1 MRDQQDNYVK
11 SPGSREDFVNMP
23 RGRPWP
29 TDPRSVF
36 FDDAAS
42 RPTLARGRDAGEI
55 VRLTAGVW
63 TADTG
68 SSPEVVVAANIW
80 KIIARKCPDA
90 VVVDRTAARAGRIDG
105 GVVTVATDERTVP
118 LRLPGVTVLVRP
130 LCRHD
135 SDTPWVAGLTGSAP
149 ARTLVDN
156 LAVTRSSNGH
166 PGRTLTRPELQDWLA
181 EKRIA
186 WGNERFG
193 RLQAEAHQA
202 AADLGVGVAA
212 EIDALFD
219 EVSGRVPL
227 RDGSGDFAR
236 AAVRGTAWDQRR
248 LDLFERAA
256 SHLADID
263 LLEFAAPADDGELP
277 FFEAYF
283 SNFIEGT
290 EFTVE
295 DAREIVETQTP
306 PARRSAD
313 GHDILGTHRCVVDPI
328 GRAQT
333 STDPDEIIELMRSR
347 HSTLMVGRPDIGRGE
362 FKVSANQAGAVIFVD
377 PELAHGTLARGL
389 SVVGSLPPGFARAI
403 YVMIVVTEVHPFTDG
418 NGRAARLMMNAE
430 LSSVGQCR
438 LVVPTVLRNEY
449 VSSLRR
455 VSVNDGD
462 PRALV
467 SVLSHAWR
475 WTAAMPWMDRG
486 ATEAQL
492 AATNAL
498 VDSNDAQRSG
508 VQLLL
513 P

>member
-1 MRDQQDNYVK
+1 L
-11 SPGSREDFVNMP
+11 
-23 RGRPWP
+23 
-29 TDPRSVF
+29 
-36 FDDAAS
+36 AA
-42 RPTLARGRDAGEI
+42 ARRAGEI
-55 VRLTAGVW
+55 VRLSAGVW

-68 SSPEVVVAANIW
+68 SPAEVVVASNIW
-80 KIIARKCPDA
+80 RIVSHHCPDA

-105 GVVTVATDERTVP
+105 GVVTVATDTRATP
-118 LRLPGVTVLVRP
+118 LTLPGVTVLVRP
-130 LCRHD
+130 LRRHP
-135 SDTPWVAGLTGSAP
+135 SDTPWAANLTGSAP

-156 LAVTRSSNGH
+156 LAVTRGSRGR
-166 PGRTLTRPELQDWLA
+166 PGRTLTRAELQDWLA
-181 EKRIA
+181 ERRLA
-186 WGNERFG
+186 WGDERLE
-193 RLQAEAHQA
+193 RLQVDAQGV
-202 AADLGVGVAA
+202 AADFGAEVAA
-212 EIDALFD
+212 EIDVLFD

-227 RDGSGDFAR
+227 REGSGAFAR

-248 LDLFERAA
+248 VDLFERAA
-256 SHLADID
+256 AHLGDSE
-263 LLEFAAPADDGELP
+263 LLEFAAPFDDGELP

-290 EFTVE
+290 EFTVD

-333 STDPDEIIELMRSR
+333 STDPDELIELMRSR
-347 HSTLMVGRPDIGRGE
+347 HSTLMIGRPDVGRGE
-362 FKVSANQAGAVIFVD
+362 FKVSANQAGSVTFVD
-377 PELAHGTLARGL
+377 PDLVHGTLARGL
-389 SVVGSLPPGFARAI
+389 ALAGSLPPGLARAI

-430 LSSVGQCR
+430 LSAVGQCR

-455 VSVNDGD
+455 ISVNDGD

-475 WTAAMPWMDRG
+475 WTAAMPWTDQA
-486 ATEAQL
+486 ATDAQL

-498 VDSNDAQRSG
+498 LDSNEAQRNGEQDRVPWCGGKSSVMLDVFSRRVPVDWG
-508 VQLLL
+508 QCRAAC
-513 P
+513 

>member
-1 MRDQQDNYVK
+1 
-11 SPGSREDFVNMP
+11 
-23 RGRPWP
+23 
-29 TDPRSVF
+29 
-36 FDDAAS
+36 
-42 RPTLARGRDAGEI
+42 
-55 VRLTAGVW
+55 
-63 TADTG
+63 
-68 SSPEVVVAANIW
+68 
-80 KIIARKCPDA
+80 
-90 VVVDRTAARAGRIDG
+90 
-105 GVVTVATDERTVP
+105 
-118 LRLPGVTVLVRP
+118 
-130 LCRHD
+130 
-135 SDTPWVAGLTGSAP
+135 
-149 ARTLVDN
+149 
-156 LAVTRSSNGH
+156 
-166 PGRTLTRPELQDWLA
+166 
-181 EKRIA
+181 
-186 WGNERFG
+186 
-193 RLQAEAHQA
+193 
-202 AADLGVGVAA
+202 
-212 EIDALFD
+212 
-219 EVSGRVPL
+219 
-227 RDGSGDFAR
+227 
-236 AAVRGTAWDQRR
+236 
-248 LDLFERAA
+248 
-256 SHLADID
+256 
-263 LLEFAAPADDGELP
+263 
-277 FFEAYF
+277 
-283 SNFIEGT
+283 
-290 EFTVE
+290 
-295 DAREIVETQTP
+295 
-306 PARRSAD
+306 
-313 GHDILGTHRCVVDPI
+313 
-328 GRAQT
+328 
-333 STDPDEIIELMRSR
+333 
-347 HSTLMVGRPDIGRGE
+347 MVGRPDIGRGE